1 MPQRN
6 RHEAPVSDEIE
17 RELEKL
23 RGFGST
29 LLLALGTS
37 ALLFALITAV
47 LWWIVF

>member
-1 MPQRN
+1 MPP
-6 RHEAPVSDEIE
+6 EPGDPMDDID

-29 LLLALGTS
+29 LFLALGTS
-37 ALLFALITAV
+37 ALLIAAVTAA